1 MRRGRWSDTRAT
13 SHGFGSRS
21 TGRRGKSSGFLS
33 ETGAAPE
40 PRPCGTPCPPSTV
53 SVRSVTPI
61 SGKPIKPLFRASDT
75 EPLAKTVAKRIGLSG
90 STAPYVNGS
99 YASFARP
106 YRFLRSSKITLARSG
121 TLSITTMRPYSFRTT
136 PLRSLVAVLERRI
149 RGGVQRYL
157 LSTEN
162 RMSMAPVAP

>member
-1 MRRGRWSDTRAT
+1 MKRGRWSDTRAT
-13 SHGFGSRS
+13 SHGFGSRL
-21 TGRRGKSSGFLS
+21 TVRREKSSGFIS

-40 PRPCGTPCPPSTV
+40 LRLCGTPCPPSTV
-53 SVRSVTPI
+53 SVPSVTPI

-99 YASFARP
+99 HASFARP

-136 PLRSLVAVLERRI
+136 TVLMIPTTTRRLTV
-149 RGGVQRYL
+149 G
-157 LSTEN
+157 
-162 RMSMAPVAP
+162 